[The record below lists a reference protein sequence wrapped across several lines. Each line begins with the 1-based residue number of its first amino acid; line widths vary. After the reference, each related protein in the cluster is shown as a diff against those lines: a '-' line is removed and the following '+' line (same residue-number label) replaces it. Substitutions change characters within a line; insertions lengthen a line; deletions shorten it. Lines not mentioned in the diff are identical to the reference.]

1 MSIIRA
7 PSAQCHPMKWTICIL
22 CGMRWFPG
30 CQTLTLTTKLSMFTH
45 RMATIS
51 STMQVMIVHHKQHL
65 ETNFISRIYRCT
77 SFASSFFFLLSRLE
91 VAKTCY
97 KYQNLFNHTHLYMY
111 ASCILHWF
119 WIEFCM
125 CNQNCSKVEWKLLI
139 SFVLFWKVLFY
150 SYYLFLLY
158 PSHTKHIEVIW

>member
-51 STMQVMIVHHKQHL
+51 STMQVMIVHHKQLLEPISYPEYTDVLHL
-65 ETNFISRIYRCT
+65 HHL
-77 SFASSFFFLLSRLE
+77 FFLLSRLE
-91 VAKTCY
+91 VAKTYY
-97 KYQNLFNHTHLYMY
+97 KYQNLFNHTHLYIY

>member
-7 PSAQCHPMKWTICIL
+7 PSAQCHLMKWTICIL

-77 SFASSFFFLLSRLE
+77 SFASSFFLLSRLE
-91 VAKTCY
+91 VAKTYVTNIKICSITLIY
-97 KYQNLFNHTHLYMY
+97 TCMHHAF
-111 ASCILHWF
+111 CIGFEL
-119 WIEFCM
+119 
-125 CNQNCSKVEWKLLI
+125 N
-139 SFVLFWKVLFY
+139 FVC
-150 SYYLFLLY
+150 
-158 PSHTKHIEVIW
+158 VIKTALR